1 MADKAI
7 SELVAAEQ
15 IKSTDMFV
23 LEQDGTAKRL
33 QGQTLLNWLTAAAD
47 GHGGISD
54 IAKTGT
60 DGLVDTY
67 TITLADTTTK
77 TFTVTNGN
85 GLTAFEKL
93 STVGLVDTYRF
104 TQSDGTYF
112 TFAVANGAKG
122 DTGEASHVWIK
133 YASQQPTASSHSMGD
148 LPDAWMGVYSGT
160 AAEAPDDWQQYT
172 WYQIKGEKGD
182 TGAAATVTGTTVEY
196 MVSDSG
202 TIVPSGSWSTTIPTV
217 PQGKYLWTKV
227 TTTFNT
233 GSPAVSYSV
242 ARMGIDGG
250 EVFYID
256 LAGSYP
262 NYTCP
267 VAMADIKAAYEA
279 GKVLECR
286 CKMGKYT
293 ATLPLFIPVPELGRW
308 IFSGSGELADM
319 GFPAQTFTV
328 AVTGFGVQASNAKL
342 ATTED
347 KLPNPNALTITSG
360 SNSVTYDGSTAESID
375 IPAGGA
381 VCNANLLRNGTFAD
395 DCIVNQRGKT
405 SYAGTGYGV
414 DMWYTTG
421 ATLSVDVTAEGVK
434 LYKNAASANPAWA
447 QAMETDAAVGQTVT
461 VSMLYKGSGE
471 GASLRVAQSG
481 GIVTLSNVSD
491 WTLVQNTF
499 TLEKWSVGTLQ
510 DRAIV
515 AIQCFENMAANQGL
529 YIKAIKLELGE
540 QQTLAHQND
549 DGAWVL
555 NELPDYGGELL
566 RCQRYYQVYTTAA
579 ARPAKA
585 LDCRPVMRTDP
596 VQSTVSVGGATLY
609 ANSAEL

>member
-1 MADKAI
+1 MNIKHSIGLNLSAYAI
-7 SELVAAEQ
+7 PCRLHMVQGDSNSRTIVATLWDGAQ
-15 IKSTDMFV
+15 PYSVPDGSSVMVRFRKP
-23 LEQDGTAKRL
+23 DGTGGLYDSSEA
-33 QGQTLLNWLTAAAD
+33 GETISYAGNVVTAPVA
-47 GHGGISD
+47 
-54 IAKTGT
+54 
-60 DGLVDTY
+60 
-67 TITLADTTTK
+67 
-77 TFTVTNGN
+77 
-85 GLTAFEKL
+85 
-93 STVGLVDTYRF
+93 
-104 TQSDGTYF
+104 TQML
-112 TFAVANGAKG
+112 AVAG
-122 DTGEASHVWIK
+122 DVFAEIDIFGS
-133 YASQQPTASSHSMGD
+133 G
-148 LPDAWMGVYSGT
+148 SGT
-160 AAEAPDDWQQYT
+160 AAERLATFRFIVEVAPCVLPDAEIISSDY
-172 WYQIKGEKGD
+172 YNVLAAKVAEAV
-182 TGAAATVTGTTVEY
+182 AAADQAEQAKSAAAASAAAAVESAENAATSAEGAVKY
-196 MVSDSG
+196 NA
-202 TIVPSGSWSTTIPTV
+202 
-217 PQGKYLWTKV
+217 PQTLTEAQKQQ
-227 TTTFNT
+227 
-233 GSPAVSYSV
+233 
-242 ARMGIDGG
+242 ARDNIGA

-256 LAGSYP
+256 LAGDYP

-267 VAMADIKAAYEA
+267 VALADIAAAYEA

-286 CKMGKYT
+286 CKMGMYT

-360 SNSVTYDGSTAESID
+360 SNSVTYDGHAPKSID
-375 IPAGGA
+375 IPVG
-381 VCNANLLRNGTFAD
+381 CNANLLRNGTFAD
-395 DCIVNQRGKT
+395 GCIVNQRGKT

-447 QAMETDAAVGQTVT
+447 QALETDAAVGQTVT

-491 WTLVQNTF
+491 WTLAQKTF
-499 TLEKWSVGTLQ
+499 ALEKWSVGTLQ

-515 AIQCFENMAANQGL
+515 AIQCFENMAVNQGL

-540 QQTLAHQND
+540 QQTLAHQEN
-549 DGAWVL
+549 GAWVL

-596 VQSTVSVGGATLY
+596 AQSTVSVGGATLY

>member
-1 MADKAI
+1 MNIKHSIGLNLSAFAI
-7 SELVAAEQ
+7 PCRLHMVQGDSNSRTIVATLWDGAQ
-15 IKSTDMFV
+15 PYSVPDGSSVMVRFRKP
-23 LEQDGTAKRL
+23 DGTGGLYDSSEA
-33 QGQTLLNWLTAAAD
+33 GETISYAGNVVTAPVA
-47 GHGGISD
+47 
-54 IAKTGT
+54 
-60 DGLVDTY
+60 
-67 TITLADTTTK
+67 
-77 TFTVTNGN
+77 
-85 GLTAFEKL
+85 
-93 STVGLVDTYRF
+93 
-104 TQSDGTYF
+104 TQML
-112 TFAVANGAKG
+112 AVAG
-122 DTGEASHVWIK
+122 DVFAEIDIFGS
-133 YASQQPTASSHSMGD
+133 G
-148 LPDAWMGVYSGT
+148 SGT
-160 AAEAPDDWQQYT
+160 AAERLATFRFVVEVAPCVLPDAEIISSDYYNVLAAKVAEAVAAADQAEQA
-172 WYQIKGEKGD
+172 KSAAAASAA
-182 TGAAATVTGTTVEY
+182 AAATSAADAAASAVGAVKY
-196 MVSDSG
+196 NA
-202 TIVPSGSWSTTIPTV
+202 
-217 PQGKYLWTKV
+217 PQTLTEAQKQQ
-227 TTTFNT
+227 
-233 GSPAVSYSV
+233 
-242 ARMGIDGG
+242 ARDNIGA

-256 LAGSYP
+256 LEGDYP

-267 VAMADIKAAYEA
+267 VALADINAAYEA

-286 CKMGKYT
+286 CKMGMYT

-395 DCIVNQRGKT
+395 GCIVNQRGKT

-421 ATLSVDVTAEGVK
+421 ATLSVDVAAEGVN

-447 QAMETDAAVGQTVT
+447 QALETDAAVGRTVT

-491 WTLVQNTF
+491 WTLVQKTF
-499 TLEKWSVGTLQ
+499 ALEKWSVGTLQ

-540 QQTLAHQND
+540 QQTLAHQEN
-549 DGAWVL
+549 GAWVL

-596 VQSTVSVGGATLY
+596 AQSTVSVGGATLY

>member
-1 MADKAI
+1 MNIKHSIGLNLSAFAI
-7 SELVAAEQ
+7 PCRLHMVQGDSNSRTIVATLWDGAQ
-15 IKSTDMFV
+15 PYSVPDGSSVMVRFRKP
-23 LEQDGTAKRL
+23 DGTGGLYDSSEA
-33 QGQTLLNWLTAAAD
+33 GETISYAGNVVTAPVA
-47 GHGGISD
+47 
-54 IAKTGT
+54 
-60 DGLVDTY
+60 
-67 TITLADTTTK
+67 
-77 TFTVTNGN
+77 
-85 GLTAFEKL
+85 
-93 STVGLVDTYRF
+93 
-104 TQSDGTYF
+104 TQML
-112 TFAVANGAKG
+112 AVAG
-122 DTGEASHVWIK
+122 DVFAEIDIFGS
-133 YASQQPTASSHSMGD
+133 G
-148 LPDAWMGVYSGT
+148 SGT
-160 AAEAPDDWQQYT
+160 AAERLATFRFVVEVAPCVLPDAEIISSDY
-172 WYQIKGEKGD
+172 YNVLAAKVAEAV
-182 TGAAATVTGTTVEY
+182 AAAGQAEQAKSAAAASAAAAAESAENAATSAEGAVKY
-196 MVSDSG
+196 NA
-202 TIVPSGSWSTTIPTV
+202 
-217 PQGKYLWTKV
+217 PQTLTEAQKQQ
-227 TTTFNT
+227 
-233 GSPAVSYSV
+233 
-242 ARMGIDGG
+242 ARDNIGA

-256 LAGSYP
+256 LAGDYP

-267 VAMADIKAAYEA
+267 VALADINAAYEA

-286 CKMGKYT
+286 CKMGMYT

-360 SNSVTYDGSTAESID
+360 SNSVTYDGSAPKSID
-375 IPAGGA
+375 IPVG
-381 VCNANLLRNGTFAD
+381 CNANLLRNGTFAD
-395 DCIVNQRGKT
+395 GCIVNQRGKT

-447 QAMETDAAVGQTVT
+447 QALETDAAVGQTVT
-461 VSMLYKGSGE
+461 VSMLYKGNGE

-499 TLEKWSVGTLQ
+499 TLEKWSVGALQ

-540 QQTLAHQND
+540 QQTLAHQEN
-549 DGAWVL
+549 GAWVL

>member
-1 MADKAI
+1 MNIKHSIGLNLSAFAI
-7 SELVAAEQ
+7 PCRLHMVQGDSNSRTIVATLWDGAQ
-15 IKSTDMFV
+15 PYSVPDGSSVMVRFRKP
-23 LEQDGTAKRL
+23 DGTGGLYDSSEA
-33 QGQTLLNWLTAAAD
+33 GETISYAGNVVTAPVA
-47 GHGGISD
+47 
-54 IAKTGT
+54 
-60 DGLVDTY
+60 
-67 TITLADTTTK
+67 
-77 TFTVTNGN
+77 
-85 GLTAFEKL
+85 
-93 STVGLVDTYRF
+93 
-104 TQSDGTYF
+104 TQML
-112 TFAVANGAKG
+112 AVAG
-122 DTGEASHVWIK
+122 DVFAEIDIFGS
-133 YASQQPTASSHSMGD
+133 G
-148 LPDAWMGVYSGT
+148 SGT
-160 AAEAPDDWQQYT
+160 AAERLATFRFVVEVAPCVLPDAEIISSDYYNVLAAKVAEAVAAADQAEQA
-172 WYQIKGEKGD
+172 KSAAAASAS
-182 TGAAATVTGTTVEY
+182 AAATSAADAATSAEGAVKY
-196 MVSDSG
+196 NA
-202 TIVPSGSWSTTIPTV
+202 
-217 PQGKYLWTKV
+217 PQTLTEAQKQQ
-227 TTTFNT
+227 
-233 GSPAVSYSV
+233 
-242 ARMGIDGG
+242 ARDNIGA

-256 LAGSYP
+256 LEGDYP
-262 NYTCP
+262 DYTCP
-267 VAMADIKAAYEA
+267 VALADINAAYEA

-286 CKMGKYT
+286 CKMGMYT

-360 SNSVTYDGSTAESID
+360 SNSVTYDGSTAKSID
-375 IPAGGA
+375 IPVG
-381 VCNANLLRNGTFAD
+381 CSPNLLRNGTFAD
-395 DCIVNQRGKT
+395 GCIVNQRGKT

-447 QAMETDAAVGQTVT
+447 QALETDAAVGQTVT
-461 VSMLYKGSGE
+461 VSMLYKGNGG

-481 GIVTLSNVSD
+481 GIVTLANVSD
-491 WTLVQNTF
+491 WTLVQKTF

-515 AIQCFENMAANQGL
+515 AIQCFENMEANQGL

-540 QQTLAHQND
+540 QQTLAHQEN
-549 DGAWVL
+549 GAWVL

-596 VQSTVSVGGATLY
+596 AQSTVSVGGATLY

>member
-1 MADKAI
+1 MNIKHSIGLNLSAYEIPCRLHMVQGDSNSRTI
-7 SELVAAEQ
+7 VATLWDGAQ
-15 IKSTDMFV
+15 PYSVPDGSSVVIRFRKP
-23 LEQDGTAKRL
+23 DGTGGLYDSSEA
-33 QGQTLLNWLTAAAD
+33 GETVSYAGNVVTAPVATQMLAVAGD
-47 GHGGISD
+47 VFAEID
-54 IAKTGT
+54 I
-60 DGLVDTY
+60 
-67 TITLADTTTK
+67 
-77 TFTVTNGN
+77 FGN
-85 GLTAFEKL
+85 G
-93 STVGLVDTYRF
+93 
-104 TQSDGTYF
+104 
-112 TFAVANGAKG
+112 
-122 DTGEASHVWIK
+122 
-133 YASQQPTASSHSMGD
+133 
-148 LPDAWMGVYSGT
+148 SGT
-160 AAEAPDDWQQYT
+160 AAERLATFRFVVEVAPCVLPDAEIISSDYYNVLAAKVAEAVAAADRAEQA
-172 WYQIKGEKGD
+172 KGAAEASAA
-182 TGAAATVTGTTVEY
+182 AAATSAADAATSAEGAVKYNT
-196 MVSDSG
+196 
-202 TIVPSGSWSTTIPTV
+202 
-217 PQGKYLWTKV
+217 PQTLTEAQKQQ
-227 TTTFNT
+227 
-233 GSPAVSYSV
+233 
-242 ARMGIDGG
+242 ARDNIGA

-256 LAGSYP
+256 LEGDYP

-267 VAMADIKAAYEA
+267 VALADINAAYEA

-286 CKMGKYT
+286 CKMGMYT

-347 KLPNPNALTITSG
+347 KLPNPYALTITSG
-360 SNSVTYDGSTAESID
+360 SNSVTYDGSAPESID
-375 IPAGGA
+375 IPVG
-381 VCNANLLRNGTFAD
+381 CNANLLRNGTFAD
-395 DCIVNQRGKT
+395 GCIVNQRGKT

-447 QAMETDAAVGQTVT
+447 QALETDAAVGQTVT

-481 GIVTLSNVSD
+481 GIVTLANVSD
-491 WTLVQNTF
+491 WTLVQKTF
-499 TLEKWSVGTLQ
+499 ALEKWSVGTLQ

-515 AIQCFENMAANQGL
+515 AIQCFENMEANQGL

-540 QQTLAHQND
+540 QQTLAHQNG

-596 VQSTVSVGGATLY
+596 AQSTVSVGGATLY

>member
-1 MADKAI
+1 MNIKHSIGLNLSAYEIPCRLHMVQGDSNSRTI
-7 SELVAAEQ
+7 VATLWDGAQ
-15 IKSTDMFV
+15 PYSVPDGSSVMVRFRKP
-23 LEQDGTAKRL
+23 DGTGGLYDSSEA
-33 QGQTLLNWLTAAAD
+33 GETISYAGNVVTAPVA
-47 GHGGISD
+47 
-54 IAKTGT
+54 
-60 DGLVDTY
+60 
-67 TITLADTTTK
+67 
-77 TFTVTNGN
+77 
-85 GLTAFEKL
+85 
-93 STVGLVDTYRF
+93 
-104 TQSDGTYF
+104 TQML
-112 TFAVANGAKG
+112 AVAG
-122 DTGEASHVWIK
+122 DVFAEIDIFGS
-133 YASQQPTASSHSMGD
+133 G
-148 LPDAWMGVYSGT
+148 SGT
-160 AAEAPDDWQQYT
+160 AAERLATFRFVVEVAPCVLPDAEIISSDYYNVLAAKVAEAVAAADQAEQA
-172 WYQIKGEKGD
+172 KSAAAASAA
-182 TGAAATVTGTTVEY
+182 AAATSAADAATSAEGAVKY
-196 MVSDSG
+196 NA
-202 TIVPSGSWSTTIPTV
+202 
-217 PQGKYLWTKV
+217 PQTLTEAQKQQ
-227 TTTFNT
+227 
-233 GSPAVSYSV
+233 
-242 ARMGIDGG
+242 ARDNIGA

-256 LAGSYP
+256 LAGDYP

-267 VAMADIKAAYEA
+267 VALADINAAYEA

-286 CKMGKYT
+286 CKMGMYT

-360 SNSVTYDGSTAESID
+360 SNSVTYDGSAPKSID
-375 IPAGGA
+375 IPLRFSP
-381 VCNANLLRNGTFAD
+381 NLLRNGTFAD
-395 DCIVNQRGKT
+395 GCIVNQRGKT

-447 QAMETDAAVGQTVT
+447 QALETDAAVGQTVT

-491 WTLVQNTF
+491 WTLVQKTF
-499 TLEKWSVGTLQ
+499 ALEKWSVGTLQ

-515 AIQCFENMAANQGL
+515 AIQCFENMEANQGL

-540 QQTLAHQND
+540 QQTLAHQEN
-549 DGAWVL
+549 GAWVL

>member
-1 MADKAI
+1 MNIKHSIGLNLSAYAI
-7 SELVAAEQ
+7 PCRLHMVQGDSNSRTIVATLWDGAQ
-15 IKSTDMFV
+15 PYSVPDGSSVMVRFRKP
-23 LEQDGTAKRL
+23 DGTGGLYDSSEA
-33 QGQTLLNWLTAAAD
+33 GETISYAGNVVTAPVA
-47 GHGGISD
+47 
-54 IAKTGT
+54 
-60 DGLVDTY
+60 
-67 TITLADTTTK
+67 
-77 TFTVTNGN
+77 
-85 GLTAFEKL
+85 
-93 STVGLVDTYRF
+93 
-104 TQSDGTYF
+104 TQML
-112 TFAVANGAKG
+112 AVAG
-122 DTGEASHVWIK
+122 DVFAEIDIFGS
-133 YASQQPTASSHSMGD
+133 G
-148 LPDAWMGVYSGT
+148 SGT
-160 AAEAPDDWQQYT
+160 AAERLATFRFVVEVAPCVLPDAEIISSDYYNVLAAKVAEAVAAAAQAEQA
-172 WYQIKGEKGD
+172 KSAAAASAS
-182 TGAAATVTGTTVEY
+182 AAATSAADAATSAEGAVKY
-196 MVSDSG
+196 NA
-202 TIVPSGSWSTTIPTV
+202 
-217 PQGKYLWTKV
+217 PQTLTEAQKQQ
-227 TTTFNT
+227 
-233 GSPAVSYSV
+233 
-242 ARMGIDGG
+242 ARDNIGA

-256 LAGSYP
+256 LEGDYP

-267 VAMADIKAAYEA
+267 VALADINAAYEA

-286 CKMGKYT
+286 CAMGLYT
-293 ATLPLFIPVPELGRW
+293 ATLPLFVPMPVVNTW
-308 IFSGSGELADM
+308 IFSGSGALTAMKFD
-319 GFPAQTFTV
+319 AQSLTV
-328 AVTGFGVQASNAKL
+328 AIVNGAVQASNTYL
-342 ATTED
+342 ATTKD

-360 SNSVTYDGSTAESID
+360 SNSVTYDGSAPKSID
-375 IPAGGA
+375 IPVGYSP
-381 VCNANLLRNGTFAD
+381 NLLRNGTFAD
-395 DCIVNQRGKT
+395 GCIVNQRGKT

-447 QAMETDAAVGQTVT
+447 QALETDAAVGQTVT

-540 QQTLAHQND
+540 QQTLAHQEN
-549 DGAWVL
+549 GAWVL

-596 VQSTVSVGGATLY
+596 AQSTVSVGGATLY

>member
-1 MADKAI
+1 MNIKHSIGLNLSAFSIPCRLHMVQGDSNSRTI
-7 SELVAAEQ
+7 VATLWDGAQ
-15 IKSTDMFV
+15 PYSVPDGSSVMVRFRKP
-23 LEQDGTAKRL
+23 DGTGGLYDSSEA
-33 QGQTLLNWLTAAAD
+33 GETISYAGNVVTAPVA
-47 GHGGISD
+47 
-54 IAKTGT
+54 
-60 DGLVDTY
+60 
-67 TITLADTTTK
+67 
-77 TFTVTNGN
+77 
-85 GLTAFEKL
+85 
-93 STVGLVDTYRF
+93 
-104 TQSDGTYF
+104 TQML
-112 TFAVANGAKG
+112 AVAG
-122 DTGEASHVWIK
+122 DVFAEIDIFGS
-133 YASQQPTASSHSMGD
+133 G
-148 LPDAWMGVYSGT
+148 SGT
-160 AAEAPDDWQQYT
+160 AAERLATFRFVVEVAPCVLPDAEIISSDYYNVLAAKVAEAVAAADQAEQA
-172 WYQIKGEKGD
+172 KSAAAASAA
-182 TGAAATVTGTTVEY
+182 AAATSAADAATSAEGAVKY
-196 MVSDSG
+196 NA
-202 TIVPSGSWSTTIPTV
+202 
-217 PQGKYLWTKV
+217 PQTLTEAQKQQ
-227 TTTFNT
+227 
-233 GSPAVSYSV
+233 
-242 ARMGIDGG
+242 ARDNIGA

-256 LAGSYP
+256 LEGNYP

-267 VAMADIKAAYEA
+267 VALADINAAYEA

-286 CKMGKYT
+286 CKMGMYT

-360 SNSVTYDGSTAESID
+360 DTTVTYDGSTAENID

-381 VCNANLLRNGTFAD
+381 VYSPNLLRNGTFAD
-395 DCIVNQRGKT
+395 GCIVNQRGKT

-447 QAMETDAAVGQTVT
+447 QALETDAAVGQTVT

-540 QQTLAHQND
+540 QQTLAHQEN
-549 DGAWVL
+549 GAWVL

-596 VQSTVSVGGATLY
+596 AQSTVSVGGATLY

>member
-47 GHGGISD
+47 GHGGISN

-104 TQSDGTYF
+104 TRSDGTYF

-182 TGAAATVTGTTVEY
+182 PGASATVTGTTVEY

-242 ARMGIDGG
+242 ARMGIDSA

-256 LAGSYP
+256 LAGDYP

-267 VAMADIKAAYEA
+267 VALADINAAYEA

-286 CKMGKYT
+286 CKMGMYT
-293 ATLPLFIPVPELGRW
+293 ATLPLFTPVPELGRW

-328 AVTGFGVQASNAKL
+328 AVTVFGVQASNAKL

-360 SNSVTYDGSTAESID
+360 SNSVTYDGSEAESID
-375 IPAGGA
+375 IPVG
-381 VCNANLLRNGTFAD
+381 CNANLLRNGTFAEG
-395 DCIVNQRGKT
+395 CIVNQRGMM

-434 LYKNAASANPAWA
+434 LYKNDATANPAWA
-447 QAMETDAAVGQTVT
+447 QALETDVAVGQTVT
-461 VSMLYKGSGE
+461 VSMLYKGNGE

-491 WTLVQNTF
+491 WTLAQKTF
-499 TLEKWSVGTLQ
+499 ALEKWSVGTLQ

-515 AIQCFENMAANQGL
+515 AIQCFENMAVNQGL

-540 QQTLAHQND
+540 QQTLAHQNG

-596 VQSTVSVGGATLY
+596 AQSTVSVGGATLY